1 MVVMV
6 GVQVQVV
13 PVAAAVVE
21 RRTTM
26 TTALLT
32 PVALGQVAAPD
43 LDPARR
49 IMMVMPPTQMQM
61 LLVMVAAR
69 AVVKMVEP
77 AVAQAVK
84 PAAAQVARPVAARVA
99 KPRRRLTIRKH
110 KTGQNA

>member
-21 RRTTM
+21 RPPTTT
-26 TTALLT
+26 TTARLT
-32 PVALGQVAAPD
+32 PLALGQVAAPD

-49 IMMVMPPTQMQM
+49 IMTVMPPIQMQM
-61 LLVMVAAR
+61 LPVMVAAR

-77 AVAQAVK
+77 VVAQAVETDT
-84 PAAAQVARPVAARVA
+84 VT
-99 KPRRRLTIRKH
+99 L
-110 KTGQNA
+110 